1 MNTSFPKSEN
11 KYLKAENFQD
21 QEIPLTFKGWEK
33 KANADREFKGKTQ
46 SWKQSLKYQLR
57 YSYPEFA
64 IDEAGEKILGKDNK
78 PFQNKNYDPKFPQGY
93 SIVYHFDE
101 GQLDSGSLPLWNA
114 FCLIQPEK
122 GDKLVIGKTG
132 KDKETKWK
140 VRRVSSGHTAKTGE
154 IDTIQLDDIGDLPGG
169 EEESVPF

>member
-64 IDEAGEKILGKDNK
+64 IDEAGEKILGKDGK
-78 PFQNKNYDPKFPQGY
+78 PFQNKNYDPKYPQGY

-101 GQLDSGSLPLWNA
+101 GQLESGSLPLWNA
-114 FCLIQPEK
+114 FCLVQPEK
-122 GDKLVIGKTG
+122 GDKLTIGKTG

-140 VRRVSSGHTAKTGE
+140 VRRISNGHLAE
-154 IDTIQLDDIGDLPGG
+154 SRELPDIQLDDIGGLPDG
-169 EEESVPF
+169 EEVPF